1 MSTAKDPVATAG
13 MLIHKPLA
21 EVFEAFVDPK
31 ITANFWFSEGT
42 ARLDAGKRVT
52 WTWKMYGVSAEVGVI
67 EIVPNQRIVMDWGD
81 PGGSGKTRV
90 VWAFEEKRGGSF
102 VTVENSGFKGDDACA
117 EAIGS
122 TDGFALVLA
131 GAKAW
136 LEHGLRLNLVPDR
149 HPDARVD

>member
-1 MSTAKDPVATAG
+1 MKTASPIARAG

-42 ARLDAGKRVT
+42 ARLDAGRQVT
-52 WTWKMYGVSAEVGVI
+52 WTWTMYGVTAQVDVI
-67 EIVPNQRIVMDWGD
+67 EIVPDRRIVMDWGD
-81 PGGSGKTRV
+81 PGAMSRV
-90 VWAFEEKRGGSF
+90 VWTFEEKRGGVF
-102 VTVENSGFKGDDACA
+102 VAVENSGFKGDDPCE
-117 EAIGS
+117 EAADSAG
-122 TDGFALVLA
+122 GFALVLA

-136 LEHGLRLNLVPDR
+136 LEHGLKLNLVRDR